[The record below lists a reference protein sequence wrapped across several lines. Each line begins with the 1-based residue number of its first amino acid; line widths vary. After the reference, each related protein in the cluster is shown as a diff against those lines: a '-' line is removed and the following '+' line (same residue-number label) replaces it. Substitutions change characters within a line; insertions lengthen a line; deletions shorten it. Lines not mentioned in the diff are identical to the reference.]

1 MAKVNFY
8 QKDKTN
14 LKIKYDS
21 QDIERQL
28 KRKVFKASCVH
39 LAYLMCPGGCTEI
52 PGTPR
57 MKFPLQIVNNY
68 QSLKGLHGEK
78 IHL

>member
-14 LKIKYDS
+14 LKIKYDC
-21 QDIERQL
+21 QHIERQL
-28 KRKVFKASCVH
+28 KRKLFKASSVH
-39 LAYLMCPGGCTEI
+39 LTYLMCPGDCTEI
-52 PGTPR
+52 PGTPG